1 MRPALCPVL
10 IGRDDEARQLGAA
23 MAGARAGHGGT
34 VLLAGEAGIGKS
46 RLAREVAKTARAHG
60 CTVLTGRAVAGG
72 VPTPFRP
79 FAEAL
84 AAALR
89 SAERQVSAEL
99 DPFLPALGRLVPYL
113 RPVPA
118 ADEAES
124 SLVFLGEAVLRL
136 LRALY
141 PHDGS
146 LLLLEDLH
154 WADAET
160 LALVEYL
167 ADNLGTERVLCLG
180 TFRPD
185 EGGDVAELAAK
196 LATRGSA
203 EMVQLRRLDDAAVA
217 RMARECLGMGGPPTE
232 ALAFVSERA
241 EGNPFLV
248 EELLAGLLDEDVLVD
263 RGGRWEAIGPVATRV
278 PATFADGVAARMA
291 ILDPDAR
298 LVISAA
304 AVLGRRF
311 EWPLLGSAVGMDD
324 AAVSGSLRAGVGLQL
339 LATTRQG
346 FRFRHAL
353 THEAVLA
360 GLLPPE
366 RSRLAGLALSAVE
379 AAQPGLPGNWCA
391 LAAELAERSGKVGHA
406 AELLL
411 DVGRRDLAV
420 GALVSAEQA
429 LTRAAELAGSGHAAD
444 ELVLRI
450 DEALTEVY
458 VTSGQVDRAIEKG
471 RLVLA
476 RIGTAEPARSAELH
490 LRIAAAAMA
499 GGRWAEA
506 DASVRMARQLAPPNL
521 ARVDVCAAQ
530 VAVGQEDLAAAVR
543 LANAALRAAEQAGL
557 PAVQCEA
564 LEVLARVARQSDLDE
579 AERFLARAQA
589 VASAHGLRVPM
600 LRAMAELGGI
610 ELLYGGR
617 LDRLLE
623 ARKLAEAHGALFIA
637 AFVDLQLVT
646 AYLKLFRGDEALATA
661 ARCAELSRRFRLAAL
676 PEALIFCAAAH
687 AIRDERAEMEAG
699 IAEAIAADP
708 DDLHTLGSA
717 WGRCRATMSLLAEN
731 LEQAWTELDQGAA
744 LLLASPTAPAPPF
757 LGLWPLV
764 GALLGRDAKA
774 AAAQVQAGHLTR
786 HQLIADLLGY
796 ADAIQAG
803 RQHHAAAA
811 EAAFAAAGARPGALD
826 VWFHQY
832 ARRVCAQ
839 AALAD
844 GWGDPVSWLR
854 EAEAFFQDRGHDRIA
869 AACRGLLRQAG
880 APVPRRRPGDAAL
893 PERLRAAGVT
903 GREADVLALV
913 ADGLTNR
920 EIADHMFLSPR
931 TVEKHVASLL
941 VKTGLRRRAQLAGY
955 QADIDG

>member
-23 MAGARAGHGGT
+23 LAEARAGRGGT
-34 VLLAGEAGIGKS
+34 VLIAGDAGIGKS
-46 RLAREVAKTARAHG
+46 RLARGVAEEARRHG

-89 SAERQVSAEL
+89 SAERRVSPEL

-113 RPVPA
+113 RPVMPS
-118 ADEAES
+118 DEAES

-141 PHDGS
+141 PHDAT

-167 ADNLGTERVLCLG
+167 ADNLAAEKVLCLG

-185 EGGDVAELAAK
+185 EGGDIAELAAK
-196 LATRGSA
+196 LETRGSA
-203 EMVQLRRLDDAAVA
+203 EVLPLRRLDDAAVA
-217 RMARECLGMGGPPTE
+217 MMARECLGMGGPPGE
-232 ALAFVSERA
+232 ALAFVAERA

-248 EELLAGLLDEDVLVD
+248 EELLAGLLDEDILVE
-263 RGGRWEAIGPVATRV
+263 RGGRWEATGPVAARV
-278 PATFADGVAARMA
+278 PATFADAVSARMA
-291 ILDPDAR
+291 ILDPGSR

-311 EWPLLGSAVGMDD
+311 EWLLLHPMVGRDD
-324 AAVSGSLRAGVGLQL
+324 AAVSASLRAGVGLQL
-339 LATTRQG
+339 LAAAGDG

-391 LAAELAERSGKVGHA
+391 LAAELAERSGAPERA
-406 AELLL
+406 AGLLL
-411 DVGRRDLAV
+411 EVGRRDLAV
-420 GALVSAEQA
+420 GALFSAERA
-429 LTRAAELAGSGHAAD
+429 LTKAAELASGGQAAAD
-444 ELVLRI
+444 LELGI

-458 VTSGQVDRAIEKG
+458 AVSAQVNRAIEMG
-471 RLVLA
+471 SLVLA
-476 RIGTAEPARSAELH
+476 KIGSAEPARSAELH

-499 GGRWAEA
+499 GGRWADA
-506 DASVRMARQLAPPNL
+506 DANVRMARELAPPNL

-530 VAVGQEDLAAAVR
+530 VAVGLENLAEAER
-543 LANAALRAAEQAGL
+543 LATAALRAAEETGL
-557 PAVQCEA
+557 PDVQCAA
-564 LEVLARVARQSDLDE
+564 LEVLGRVARQYDLDE
-579 AERFLARAQA
+579 AERFMVRAQA
-589 VASAHGLRVPM
+589 VASAHGLRVAM
-600 LRAMAELGGI
+600 LRAMAEIGGI
-610 ELLYGGR
+610 DLLRGR
-617 LDRLLE
+617 IDRLLD
-623 ARKLAEAHGALFIA
+623 ARRLAEAQGGYYLS
-637 AFVDLQLVT
+637 AFLDLQLVT
-646 AYLKLFRGDEALATA
+646 AQLKQFRGGEALATA
-661 ARCAELSRRFRLAAL
+661 TRCANLSRRFRIGAL
-676 PEALIFCAAAH
+676 GEALILRAAAY
-687 AIRDERAEMEAG
+687 AILGQRAEMEAG

-708 DDLHTLGSA
+708 RDLHVLGSA
-717 WGRCRATMSLLAEN
+717 WGRCRATLSLLAEE
-731 LEQAWTELDQGAA
+731 LEQAWTEMDTGAA
-744 LLLASPTAPAPPF
+744 SILASPAGPAPPF
-757 LGLWPLV
+757 LGLWILL
-764 GALLGRDAKA
+764 GALLGKDA
-774 AAAQVQAGHLTR
+774 AASADQVRAAHLTR
-786 HQLIADLLGY
+786 HRLIADLLGY
-796 ADAIQAG
+796 ADAILAG
-803 RQHHAAAA
+803 RRGQAADA
-811 EAAFAAAGARPGALD
+811 EAAFAAAGATPQPLD
-826 VWFHQY
+826 TWYHHY
-832 ARRVCAQ
+832 ARHLCGQ

-844 GWGDPVSWLR
+844 GWGDPVPWLR
-854 EAEAFFQDRGHDRIA
+854 EAEAFFQELGHDTIA
-869 AACRGLLRQAG
+869 AACRGLLRRAG
-880 APVPRRRPGDAAL
+880 APVPRRRPGDAGL

-903 GREADVLALV
+903 GREAGVLTLV

-920 EIADHMFLSPR
+920 EIAERMFLSPR

-941 VKTGLRRRAQLAGY
+941 AKTGLRRRAQLAGY
-955 QADIDG
+955 LVDADG